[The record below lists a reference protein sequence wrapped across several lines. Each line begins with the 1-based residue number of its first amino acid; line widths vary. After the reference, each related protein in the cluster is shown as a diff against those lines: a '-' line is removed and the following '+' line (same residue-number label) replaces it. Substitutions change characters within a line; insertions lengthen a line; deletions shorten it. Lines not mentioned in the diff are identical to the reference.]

1 MFDYSTRVLVA
12 ILLLCMV
19 ALLPTLRSV
28 IYLGFRLQSVVSDN
42 DEVSRVQKRLLLLRY
57 ALPRNGVVGYVG
69 DPGDHGKEHRLTQYA
84 LAPLLVDDTPN
95 HPLVIGNFDEADA
108 DGARCKYKGLVPI
121 FDFGHGVCLFQ
132 AG

>member
-1 MFDYSTRVLVA
+1 MFDYSRRVIMA

-19 ALLPTLRSV
+19 TLHPTLHSV
-28 IYLGFRLQSVVSDN
+28 MYLVFRVQSVVSDN
-42 DEVSRVQKRLLLLRY
+42 DEVSRDQKRLLLLRY

-69 DPGDHGKEHRLTQYA
+69 DPGKEHRLTQYA